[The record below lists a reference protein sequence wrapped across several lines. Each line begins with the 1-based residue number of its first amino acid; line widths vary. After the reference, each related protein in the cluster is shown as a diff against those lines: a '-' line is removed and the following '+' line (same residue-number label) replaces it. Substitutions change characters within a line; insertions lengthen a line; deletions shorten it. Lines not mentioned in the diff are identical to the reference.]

1 MATKNDTVKGGI
13 LITLGACCY
22 GMLGTYVKMA
32 YQAGFNTA
40 EVTVSQFSLG
50 FLGLFILT
58 LFRPSKDTDQIP
70 QSMKSKIRLVA
81 SGTSLGLTS
90 IFYYLSVKYI
100 AVSVAIVLL
109 AQSVWMGVLLE
120 AIMQKKLPGIRK
132 VLPVLIIMTGT
143 VLATDLLN
151 QAMVLNWKGVL
162 FGLLS
167 AVCYTATMFST
178 NHLDLHF
185 PPLKRSLFMI
195 LGGLIL
201 ILLVFQDALN
211 PQFSGRI
218 FYNWGLV
225 ISLFGTILPP
235 LLFTKGMPLA
245 GIGLGAILA
254 SIEIPIAVIMASI
267 LLGEQVLVT
276 QWIGVGVI
284 LAAVVWMNIA
294 RRERTTGVLQQ
305 FGHTLS

>member
-1 MATKNDTVKGGI
+1 MENNTVKGGI

-50 FLGLFILT
+50 LLGLFILT
-58 LFRPSKDTDQIP
+58 LLRPSKDTDRAQ
-70 QSMKSKIRLVA
+70 QSVKSKIRLIA

-109 AQSVWMGVLLE
+109 AQSVWMGVLVE

-132 VLPVLIIMTGT
+132 ILPVLIIMAGT
-143 VLATDLLN
+143 VLATDVLN
-151 QAMVLNWKGVL
+151 QSMVLNWKGVL

-167 AVCYTATMFST
+167 AVCYTATMVST

-195 LGGLIL
+195 LGGLII
-201 ILLVFQDALN
+201 ILLVFHDALN
-211 PQFSGRI
+211 PQFTGRI
-218 FYNWGLV
+218 FYSWGLV

-235 LLFTKGMPLA
+235 LLFTRGMPLA
-245 GIGLGAILA
+245 GIGLGAMLA

-284 LAAVVWMNIA
+284 LGAVVWMNMA
-294 RRERTTGVLQQ
+294 NGGRTAELNKLPGNVL
-305 FGHTLS
+305 S